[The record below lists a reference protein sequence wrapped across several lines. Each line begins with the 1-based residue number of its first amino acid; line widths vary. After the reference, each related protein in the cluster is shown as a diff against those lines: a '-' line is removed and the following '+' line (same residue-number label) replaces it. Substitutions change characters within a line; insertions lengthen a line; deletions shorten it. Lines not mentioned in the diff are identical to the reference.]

1 MDIDAK
7 QGVIGLAVTIVANVM
22 CLFIMIEGYSM
33 RFYMDKP
40 KPTPRP
46 RITTHGYNRDGGQRY
61 EFTDPRYHVTN
72 EQKDK

>member
-1 MDIDAK
+1 MDNDAK
-7 QGVIGLAVTIVANVM
+7 QGLIGLTAIIVANVM
-22 CLFIMIEGYSM
+22 CWVIMIEGYSM

-61 EFTDPRYHVTN
+61 EFTGPCYHVTN